1 MRNSIRRHLLLWQ
14 IGALL
19 LTAAL
24 VSLVT
29 YALAWNAFNRVR
41 DFTLEQVAYTVVRH
55 GVVTEPDEELEDRG
69 QFLSQIWDADGDL
82 VFTSDPVIDLPPQS
96 NGLNVLRY
104 LDREWHTYTVRERG
118 LTIQVANTTA
128 NRQAM
133 FARIVPWLI
142 LPMGLLIALLAGGIW
157 LAVGRSLK
165 PLLALREE
173 IGHREPARLQP
184 VTTQG
189 LPEEL
194 QPLVQ
199 ALNAL
204 LARLGEALRLQR
216 RFVADAAHELRTPLT
231 AVRLQAQLAQQ
242 ARTPAEREAALTQLL
257 AGVDR
262 AAHLVQQLLDMAR
275 LAPEAGSRAP
285 APVALDDLAR
295 TVVIAFSSQAD
306 AAEIDLGL
314 GASVPVRVLGQP
326 DALRVL
332 LDNLVDNALRYTP
345 AGGRVDVEVGEAAG
359 WARLTVADNGPGIP
373 PAERERVFDRFYRLS
388 GTDVPGSGLGL
399 AIVRE
404 IVQQH
409 GGRVR
414 LLDSAGG
421 GLTVQV
427 DLPLAD
433 VPAGAGVA
441 HAEPA

>member
-1 MRNSIRRHLLLWQ
+1 MRNSIRRQLLLWQ

-55 GVVTEPDEELEDRG
+55 GVVTGPDDELEDRG
-69 QFLSQIWDADGDL
+69 QFLSQIWDADGEL
-82 VFTSDPVIDLPPQS
+82 VFTSDPSIRLPPQA
-96 NGLNVLRY
+96 NGLNVLRFNGS
-104 LDREWHTYTVRERG
+104 EWHTYTLRERG

-142 LPMGLLIALLAGGIW
+142 LPMGLLITLLAGGIW

-173 IGHREPARLQP
+173 ISHRQPARLQP

-194 QPLVQ
+194 QPLAQ

-204 LARLGEALRLQR
+204 LARLDEALRLQR

-231 AVRLQAQLAQQ
+231 AVRLQAQLVQQ
-242 ARTPAEREAALTQLL
+242 ARTPAERELALTQLVG
-257 AGVDR
+257 GVDR

-275 LAPEAGSRAP
+275 LAPEAGRRVP
-285 APVALDDLAR
+285 VPVALDDLAR
-295 TVVIAFSSQAD
+295 AVIIGFSSQAE
-306 AAEIDLGL
+306 AAGIDLGL
-314 GASVPVRVLGQP
+314 GACVPVRVLGQP

-345 AGGRVDVEVGEAAG
+345 AGGRVDVEVGEAEG
-359 WARLTVADNGPGIP
+359 WARVTVTDNGPGIP
-373 PAERERVFDRFYRLS
+373 AEERERVFDRFYRLP
-388 GTDVPGSGLGL
+388 GNEAPGSGLGL
-399 AIVRE
+399 AIVKG
-404 IVQQH
+404 IVDLH
-409 GGRVR
+409 GGRIR
-414 LLDSAGG
+414 LDDAAGG
-421 GLTVQV
+421 GLCVRV
-427 DLPLAD
+427 ELPA
-433 VPAGAGVA
+433 
-441 HAEPA
+441 AEPPAETMPAA